1 MLEFAAREVPMNFP
15 TIKNVKRLTL
25 ASVVVAGILI
35 SSVAV
40 HAYWKS
46 GRAGQSSAAAPAHPI
61 VTPAE
66 LKWVPLIPGSQ
77 MAVVSGDPSASGP
90 FVIRIKSAAGAEIP
104 AHWHP
109 TTENVTVLVGT
120 FDVGMGD
127 KLDPAKMTAMH
138 PGDFVSMP
146 ATVHHFAK
154 AETESIV
161 QVHAMGPFQVNFVNP
176 ADYPRPKQ

>member
-1 MLEFAAREVPMNFP
+1 MNFP

-25 ASVVVAGILI
+25 ASVLVAAVLI
-35 SSVAV
+35 SSAAV
-40 HAYWKS
+40 HAYWKN
-46 GRAGQSSAAAPAHPI
+46 GRVVQSSAAPAHPI

-66 LKWVPLIPGSQ
+66 LKWAPLIPGSQ

-90 FVIRIKSAAGAEIP
+90 CVIRIKSAAGAEIP

-127 KLDPAKMTAMH
+127 KLDPAKLTSMH

-154 AETESIV
+154 AETETIV
-161 QVHAMGPFQVNFVNP
+161 QVHGMGPFAVNFVNP
-176 ADYPRPKQ
+176 ADAPRPQQ

>member
-1 MLEFAAREVPMNFP
+1 MNFRSF
-15 TIKNVKRLTL
+15 KNAKRFPL
-25 ASVVVAGILI
+25 ACLLVAGVLF
-35 SSVAV
+35 SGVAG
-40 HAYWKS
+40 HAYWNN
-46 GRAGQSSAAAPAHPI
+46 GGAVQSPAAAPAHPI

-66 LKWVPLIPGSQ
+66 LKWTPLLPGSQ

-120 FDVGMGD
+120 FEVGMGD
-127 KLDPAKMTAMH
+127 KLDPAKLTAMH

-161 QVHAMGPFQVNFVNP
+161 QVHGMGPFAVNFVNP
-176 ADYPRPKQ
+176 ADAPRPQQ

>member
-1 MLEFAAREVPMNFP
+1 MNFP
-15 TIKNVKRLTL
+15 IIKNVKRLTL
-25 ASVVVAGILI
+25 ASVLVAAVLI

-40 HAYWKS
+40 HAYWKN
-46 GRAGQSSAAAPAHPI
+46 GRAVQSSTAAPAHPI

-66 LKWVPLIPGSQ
+66 LKWAPLIPGSQ

-90 FVIRIKSAAGAEIP
+90 FVIRIKSSAGAEIP

-109 TTENVTVLVGT
+109 TDENVTVLVGT

-127 KLDPAKMTAMH
+127 KLDPAKLTSMH
-138 PGDFVSMP
+138 PGDFVKMP

-154 AETESIV
+154 AQTETIV
-161 QVHAMGPFQVNFVNP
+161 QVHGMGPFAVNFVNP
-176 ADYPRPKQ
+176 ADAPRPQQ